1 MAHKTFIS
9 YKYTEARG
17 LRDDIIEKLGDDSKY
32 YNGETSDSADLTD
45 TTTEN
50 IKDKLRDMLYS
61 TSVTIVIISPNM
73 TYSKW
78 IDWEI
83 EYSLKEITRKDKTS
97 RTNGIVGVL
106 MKYNGGYGWIETNNK
121 SEDGCSSRDIDTN
134 KLYSIIYN
142 NRFNLEEPVYVC
154 NECQTVDSLT
164 GSYISLIN
172 EDVFLSN
179 PSKYID
185 NAFEKSDDIDSFK
198 ITKSRS

>member
-9 YKYTEARG
+9 YKYSEARE
-17 LRDDIIEKLGDDSKY
+17 LRDEIIEKLGDDSKY

-50 IKDKLRDMLYS
+50 IKDNLRDMLYS

-83 EYSLKEITRKDKTS
+83 EYSLKEITREDKTS
-97 RTNGIVGVL
+97 RTNGIVGVV
-106 MKYNGGYGWIETNNK
+106 MNYNGGYGWIETNNK
-121 SEDGCSSRDIDTN
+121 SEDGCSSREIDTN

-142 NRFNLEEPVYVC
+142 NRFNLVEPVYVC

-185 NAFEKSDDIDSFK
+185 NAFEKSGSMDKFR
-198 ITKSRS
+198 ITKSRG